1 MRNYILLIALFI
13 STIIIAQDAKEVI
26 RRCNKNLLQIKDY
39 NCKAHIDFDIPGLNI
54 EKIDG
59 TIYYKR
65 PNKFRIKSNGII
77 FLPKQ
82 NPNQI
87 LSILA
92 DTTSFMPVFIAK
104 ETVNGLLCDAVQMV
118 PLKENDIA
126 AAKIFVDTK
135 GYIQKAEITS
145 KENGTATVTN
155 KFDATSKYGMP
166 CQTLISFYIKKFK
179 VPKMVSVELNAKT
192 PSKTSTT
199 TSTKTTGSI
208 KITYTSYLFNTKFSD
223 TVFTDK

>member
-1 MRNYILLIALFI
+1 MRNYILVVTLFI
-13 STIIIAQDAKEVI
+13 SSITIAQDAKEVI

-39 NCKAHIDFDIPGLNI
+39 YCKAHIDFDIPGLNI

-77 FLPKQ
+77 FMPKQ

-87 LSILA
+87 LNIMA
-92 DTTSFMPVFIAK
+92 DTNAFMPVFIAK
-104 ETVNGLLCDAVQMV
+104 ETVNGLVCDIIQMV

-126 AAKIFVDTK
+126 AAKIYIDAK

-145 KENGTATVTN
+145 KENGTAMVNN

-166 CQTLISFYIKKFK
+166 CQTLITFDIKKFK

-192 PSKTSTT
+192 TAKPTT

>member
-1 MRNYILLIALFI
+1 MRNYILLLILFI
-13 STIIIAQDAKEVI
+13 SSITIAQDAKEVI

-77 FLPKQ
+77 FMPKQ

-87 LSILA
+87 LNIMA
-92 DTTSFMPVFIAK
+92 DTTAFMPVFIAK
-104 ETVNGLLCDAVQMV
+104 ETVNGLVCDIIQMV

-126 AAKIFVDTK
+126 AAKIYVDAK

-145 KENGTATVTN
+145 KENGTAMVNN

-166 CQTLISFYIKKFK
+166 CQTLITFDIKKFK

-192 PSKTSTT
+192 TSKPTT